1 MKGIELFG
9 KDWKKVQQYVGTRT
23 SAQARSHAQK
33 VLAKT
38 NPALSSPIKSSSP
51 KFESPADDSFED
63 CLKRNKIDHEN
74 TISTSNNF
82 KQLEAATLKPAQ
94 VGGEQIPVQRVR
106 PHSSLDASLDD
117 IVQNHKRKCTFDV
130 GTKYNDESLMIEND
144 EVSQKLL
151 RKLTTPKQ
159 VPRLMSCSYS
169 NVERFALK
177 FEFDS
182 DIESMNDDVFDQ
194 KSACA
199 FPSLNDFVADVI
211 EDAYL

>member
-9 KDWKKVQQYVGTRT
+9 KDWKKVQKYVGTRT

-38 NPALSSPIKSSSP
+38 NLAISSPRKSTSP
-51 KFESPADDSFED
+51 NFESPAEESFED
-63 CLKRNKIDHEN
+63 CLKQNKIDHEN

-82 KQLEAATLKPAQ
+82 KQLEAPSIK
-94 VGGEQIPVQRVR
+94 QIQEIGDQAPVQRVR
-106 PHSSLDASLDD
+106 PHTALDASIDD

-130 GTKYNDESLMIEND
+130 GKKNDDEFLLIEND

-177 FEFDS
+177 LDFDS
-182 DIESMNDDVFDQ
+182 DIESMDEDGFEQ
-194 KSACA
+194 KSAFA
-199 FPSLNDFVADVI
+199 FPPLNDFVADVI